1 MPPAIPAQQT
11 AGQALEAP
19 WPSRSQPSPSLAWLF
34 LATTCTG
41 APVCIGL
48 SGRGQRQKLP
58 LHDVVLCPLRTSPC
72 SLCCPPKV
80 PYNT

>member
-19 WPSRSQPSPSLAWLF
+19 WPSRPWSSPSLAWLL

-48 SGRGQRQKLP
+48 SGMGQKQKLP
-58 LHDVVLCPLRTSPC
+58 LHDVMLCPLRTSLC
-72 SLCCPPKV
+72 SLWCPPNV
-80 PYNT
+80 PYDT